1 MFVRAPTQTEL
12 LERFKVV
19 GGVPRY
25 LWASKASTLRRRWK
39 QLCKKQLEDHGSL
52 SELLGTRVGVMSS
65 SESDDNIHKIFH
77 VVPSASLEEYTME
90 VCSLAV
96 AEMLEGAPRQS
107 NVGP

>member
-1 MFVRAPTQTEL
+1 MFVCAPTQTEL

-52 SELLGTRVGVMSS
+52 KELLGTRVRVVSS
-65 SESDDNIHKIFH
+65 SEVDDNIHKIFH
-77 VVPSASLEEYTME
+77 VVPSASLTEYTIE
-90 VCSLAV
+90 LCSLAV
-96 AEMLEGAPRQS
+96 AEMLEGAAKAK
-107 NVGP
+107 

>member
-1 MFVRAPTQTEL
+1 VFVHAPTQTEL

-52 SELLGTRVGVMSS
+52 KELLGTRVRVVSS
-65 SESDDNIHKIFH
+65 SEFDDNIHKIFH
-77 VVPSASLEEYTME
+77 VVPSASLTEYTID

-96 AEMLEGAPRQS
+96 AEMLERAAKAK
-107 NVGP
+107 

>member
-1 MFVRAPTQTEL
+1 MFVRVPTQTEL

-25 LWASKASTLRRRWK
+25 LWAAKASTLRRRWK

-52 SELLGTRVGVMSS
+52 KELLGTRVRVMSS

-77 VVPSASLEEYTME
+77 VVPSVSESLQEYTIE

-96 AEMLEGAPRQS
+96 AEMLEGAAKAK
-107 NVGP
+107 